1 MPLPRDEHYENK
13 NVVQQKE
20 SRRKYGVQ
28 NDDEYVV
35 TGNISPERGDR
46 FSPDREIGAQRQRG
60 GKNHGNDKYE
70 NRTSS
75 SSSGIK
81 KMERG
86 ISKAENNETLVI
98 EARYKL
104 EKDFG
109 SLGLGLNS
117 LRRRKDEE
125 STNILNNK
133 NSPGKENVSSQIQ
146 RRGLIKDGY
155 EDDTSG
161 SSGNTVNSPS
171 HLATDETSLNRS
183 PQHDRGTSD
192 LNTANLIET
201 PVYTFVLPDITIY
214 PGQSPLKIRHQP
226 VMNKSFAYYIS

>member
-1 MPLPRDEHYENK
+1 MPLARDEHYENK

-35 TGNISPERGDR
+35 AGNISPERGDR
-46 FSPDREIGAQRQRG
+46 FSPDREIGAPKQRG
-60 GKNHGNDKYE
+60 AKNHGNDKFD
-70 NRTSS
+70 NRASS

-125 STNILNNK
+125 SRNTLNNK
-133 NSPGKENVSSQIQ
+133 NSPGKENVQIQ

-155 EDDTSG
+155 EEDTSG

-171 HLATDETSLNRS
+171 HHGIDETSLNMS
-183 PQHDRGTSD
+183 PQHDIGISD
-192 LNTANLIET
+192 LNTSNLIET

-214 PGQSPLKIRHQP
+214 PGQFHVKI
-226 VMNKSFAYYIS
+226 ILGLL

>member
-20 SRRKYGVQ
+20 SRRKYWCQ

-46 FSPDREIGAQRQRG
+46 FSPDREIGAQKQRG
-60 GKNHGNDKYE
+60 GKNNRNDKYE
-70 NRTSS
+70 NQTSS
-75 SSSGIK
+75 SRSGIK

-117 LRRRKDEE
+117 LRRKKDGEG
-125 STNILNNK
+125 TTILNNQS
-133 NSPGKENVSSQIQ
+133 SPGKGNVSSQIQ

-155 EDDTSG
+155 EEDTSG

-171 HLATDETSLNRS
+171 HHETSLNLS
-183 PQHDRGTSD
+183 PQHDRGISD
-192 LNTANLIET
+192 VNTANLIET

-226 VMNKSFAYYIS
+226 VMN

>member
-1 MPLPRDEHYENK
+1 
-13 NVVQQKE
+13 
-20 SRRKYGVQ
+20 
-28 NDDEYVV
+28 
-35 TGNISPERGDR
+35 
-46 FSPDREIGAQRQRG
+46 
-60 GKNHGNDKYE
+60 
-70 NRTSS
+70 
-75 SSSGIK
+75 
-81 KMERG
+81 MERG

-155 EDDTSG
+155 EEDTSG

-171 HLATDETSLNRS
+171 HHAIEETWLNTS
-183 PQHDRGTSD
+183 PQHDRGISD

-214 PGQSPLKIRHQP
+214 PGQSPLKIRQSRYHIS
-226 VMNKSFAYYIS
+226 KSFVYYIS